1 MAERRKFDLIPGTN
15 QDNLIIGV
23 VLACGVYI
31 TMQGGKAEAWREAV
45 STGGPAVAA
54 LYYGKKHEE
63 AVKEEAKKQGWEE
76 GFNTLNPRLRTEEVV
91 GNIASTIGV
100 TVAKQAAGQMI
111 ERAAE
116 SWFQDPEPEKEARRG
131 RRERRER

>member
-1 MAERRKFDLIPGTN
+1 MKIDLIPGTD
-15 QDNLIIGV
+15 QDNAIIAV
-23 VLACGVYI
+23 IAACGIYI
-31 TMQGGKAEAWREAV
+31 AMQGGADRAWREAV
-45 STGGPAVAA
+45 SVGGPTITA

-63 AVKEEAKKQGWEE
+63 AAKEKAKKEGWEE